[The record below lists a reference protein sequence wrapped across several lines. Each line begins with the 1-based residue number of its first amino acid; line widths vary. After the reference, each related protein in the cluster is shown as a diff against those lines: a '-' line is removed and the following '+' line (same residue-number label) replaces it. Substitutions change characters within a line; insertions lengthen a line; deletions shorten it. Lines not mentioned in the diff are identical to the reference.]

1 MIGLML
7 GNNMLYYRITG
18 YDNLKF
24 FCKIYKVN
32 NYKEKIQQITK
43 EFGIQNW
50 LGEYVGK
57 YSSGMKMKLALCKTL
72 LLDRKIL
79 LLDEPTLG
87 LDVTSVDF
95 VVNKLKNLNK
105 TILICSH
112 AMNVVEKL
120 CDRVAFINDG
130 KILKIGNQEQLK
142 ILYNNEI
149 HINIH
154 VPNNISKIKSD
165 LSKQDY
171 IINLENNQSYL
182 KVVLNKRK
190 NFSKLI
196 NLLAN
201 YNIISLS
208 EKKLTLEELFIKL
221 ID

>member
-1 MIGLML
+1 ML